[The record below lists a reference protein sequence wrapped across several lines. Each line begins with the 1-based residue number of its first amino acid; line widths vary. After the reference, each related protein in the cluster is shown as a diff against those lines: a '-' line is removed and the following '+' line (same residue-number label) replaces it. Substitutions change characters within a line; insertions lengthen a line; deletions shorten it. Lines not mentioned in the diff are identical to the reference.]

1 MHANVEWYK
10 PRLSAVFLALISSFI
25 LFRSAMPKETVRE
38 LKFRKE
44 LYCQGV
50 WLYLHGSMGSGNQA
64 KLLAVSDFSDDQ
76 AWLLDTI
83 GYCHKRLKRN
93 QPHAAA
99 RVLKRA
105 ESYIE
110 ARADKGQFAPILLAQ
125 LAYLR
130 GQCAEKMGK
139 SNAHKFYEKAAS
151 LDSCVLGERA
161 RLALVR
167 IYLSSGKKDKAE
179 ELIKTLKANDL
190 KLDQKSAQY
199 LEQVIAEH
207 KLNL

>member
-1 MHANVEWYK
+1 
-10 PRLSAVFLALISSFI
+10 
-25 LFRSAMPKETVRE
+25 
-38 LKFRKE
+38 
-44 LYCQGV
+44 
-50 WLYLHGSMGSGNQA
+50 
-64 KLLAVSDFSDDQ
+64 LAVSEFSDDQ
-76 AWLLDTI
+76 AWLLDTM

-99 RVLKRA
+99 RVLKRL
-105 ESYIE
+105 ESYIN
-110 ARADKGQFAPILLAQ
+110 ARPDKGQFAPVLLAQ

-139 SNAHKFYEKAAS
+139 SNAYKFYEKAAS
-151 LDSCVLGERA
+151 LDSCIWGERA

-179 ELIKTLKANDL
+179 ELVKTLKGNEP
-190 KLDQKSAQY
+190 KLDQKSAAY
-199 LEQVIAEH
+199 LEQVIAQH